1 MSTEIKVKSP
11 KFMAAILMLGAFIG
25 LFGETALNMALTNIM
40 EQFSIEASTAQWL
53 TTGYLLTLAIL
64 VPISALLMKWFSTRQ
79 LVTFGLV
86 VSMLG
91 AVLAAIWSEFC
102 NLNDR
107 PCRSSNRNRCYYASY
122 DKCSIDYF
130 PDS

>member
-1 MSTEIKVKSP
+1 MSSEIKVRSP

-64 VPISALLMKWFSTRQ
+64 VPISASLMTGKFF
-79 LVTFGLV
+79 V
-86 VSMLG
+86 MM
-91 AVLAAIWSEFC
+91 
-102 NLNDR
+102 
-107 PCRSSNRNRCYYASY
+107 PRNGTNGRF
-122 DKCSIDYF
+122 KIIIR
-130 PDS
+130 

>member
-1 MSTEIKVKSP
+1 MSTQIKVKSP

-79 LVTFGLV
+79 LVIVDLLFR
-86 VSMLG
+86 
-91 AVLAAIWSEFC
+91 WQEQ
-102 NLNDR
+102 
-107 PCRSSNRNRCYYASY
+107 Y
-122 DKCSIDYF
+122 
-130 PDS
+130 